1 MENKGEQHAQGVKR
15 TLETMIGTD
24 LSLKRKKKNEI
35 DLNREMF
42 EKTIFAL
49 ERSNVRSAI
58 IATEFSVDL
67 SSYDELFY
75 EVIDNLMVMN
85 FGKEASEVIFFY
97 VYERMNPDGTIN
109 ELRDMNDNPVILE
122 SPNDLWAVINL
133 IKAKNASSKTP
144 K

>member
-35 DLNREMF
+35 DLNREIF

-58 IATEFSVDL
+58 IGTEFSVDL

-75 EVIDNLMVMN
+75 EVIDNLMVMH

-109 ELRDMNDNPVILE
+109 ELRDLNDIPIILN
-122 SPNDLWAVINL
+122 SPTDLWDLINVI
-133 IKAKNASSKTP
+133 KNASSKTT